1 MIMVQHGVMNLK
13 RLNLWIRK
21 ENNYLLRVYKFRLLI
36 RELYTSLGR
45 QELVT
50 NLKIVVEH
58 IKDSLMPM
66 TYMILN

>member
-45 QELVT
+45 QGLVT